1 MLGLDK
7 GEIRLATPTHNWKE
21 SFHQEKK
28 ILQQHIG
35 EYVIDSQHFGSTA
48 IDNIKAKPI
57 IDILVGVEDIRQVN
71 SFDKEALKRDGY
83 YHLPGVQIEGKVVFA
98 KFSDLERLTK
108 THILHV
114 VEYEGDWWKKHLAF
128 RDYLNG
134 HHDVAKQYEDLK
146 TKLVHDFSEDEKS
159 YTIGKNRFVEE
170 IVRTALGEKE
180 V

>member
-7 GEIRLATPTHNWKE
+7 GEVRLAPPTHHWKE
-21 SFHQEKK
+21 LFHQEKK
-28 ILQQHIG
+28 ILEQHIG
-35 EYVIDSQHFGSTA
+35 EYVIDIQQFGSTA

-57 IDILVGVEDIRQVN
+57 IDILVGVEEIGQVDA
-71 SFDKEALKRDGY
+71 FDKKALKRDDY

-128 RDYLNG
+128 RDYPNG
-134 HHDVAKQYEDLK
+134 HADTAKEYEQLK
-146 TKLVHDFSEDEKS
+146 TKLAHDFSDEEKS
-159 YTIGKNRFVEE
+159 YTNGKVRFVEE
-170 IVRTALGEKE
+170 VLRAALLDKAD
-180 V
+180 